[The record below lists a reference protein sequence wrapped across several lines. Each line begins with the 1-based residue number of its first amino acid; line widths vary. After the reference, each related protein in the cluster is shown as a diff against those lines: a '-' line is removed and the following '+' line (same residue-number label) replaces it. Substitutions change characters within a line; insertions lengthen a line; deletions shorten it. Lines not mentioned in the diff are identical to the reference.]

1 MPRQR
6 RFLTRPEPYYCLSS
20 DLTDNFRLPDK
31 GASDLFITLRS
42 AAPDS
47 ALPPAGV
54 RITPAYAAQLPKI
67 QSATSV
73 SALRTKN
80 YAHHWRLMFLEY
92 RANLSG
98 YGDIIQLG
106 SGDTSQYDLTPVAH
120 DLIVDRVYVHGDP
133 VMGQKRGV
141 ALNSRDTQVLN
152 SYIADIKPVRPTS
165 TGKPRTPTS
174 PTRVRPGPRARHRDR
189 RSGRRRIS
197 SN

>member
-120 DLIVDRVYVHGDP
+120 YFELTFQADAGVAYHLWMRGKAVNNYWGNDSVYVQYSDSVTSAARQPHASARRP
-133 VMGQKRGV
+133 RKPS
-141 ALNSRDTQVLN
+141 ASRT
-152 SYIADIKPVRPTS
+152 A
-165 TGKPRTPTS
+165 
-174 PTRVRPGPRARHRDR
+174 
-189 RSGRRRIS
+189 
-197 SN
+197 